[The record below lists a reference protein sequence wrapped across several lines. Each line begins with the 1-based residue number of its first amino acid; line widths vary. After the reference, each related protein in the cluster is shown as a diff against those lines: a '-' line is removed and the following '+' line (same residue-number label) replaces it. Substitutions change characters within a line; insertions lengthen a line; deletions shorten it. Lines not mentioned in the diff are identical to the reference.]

1 MTDKQ
6 PIVKSIV
13 IFASGSGTNAQAI
26 MDYFKDSQNTAVSL
40 ILSNKKNA
48 PVLDRAQK
56 AGIAAMSF
64 NRHAFAKAGPIQSL
78 LKSIQPDLIVL
89 AGFLWKI
96 PEFLITDFPNQI
108 INLHPS
114 LLPKYG
120 GKGMYGSAVHEAVLA
135 NKEAK
140 SGITIHFVNEEYD
153 KGAYIAQFECEVM
166 EDDTPSTLT
175 DRIHKLEH
183 QHLPATIEKILH
195 G

>member
-1 MTDKQ
+1 MKN
-6 PIVKSIV
+6 IVL
-13 IFASGSGTNAQAI
+13 FASGSGTNAQAI
-26 MDYFKDSQNTAVSL
+26 MDYFQDSENTTVSL

-56 AGIAAMSF
+56 ARIAAMSF
-64 NRHAFAKAGPIQSL
+64 NRHAFAKAGPLQIL

-96 PEFLITDFPNQI
+96 PDFLIQDFPNKI

-120 GKGMYGSAVHEAVLA
+120 GKGMYGNAVHESVLA
-135 NKEAK
+135 NKETK

-153 KGAYIAQFECEVM
+153 KGEYIAQFECEVV
-166 EDDTPSTLT
+166 EGDTPATLA

-183 QHLPATIEKILH
+183 QHLPVIVGKLLH

>member
-1 MTDKQ
+1 MKN
-6 PIVKSIV
+6 IV

-26 MDYFKDSQNTAVSL
+26 LDYFKDSENTCVSL
-40 ILSNKKNA
+40 ILSNKKKA

-56 AGIAAMSF
+56 AGIPAMSF
-64 NRHAFAKAGPIQSL
+64 NRHAFAKAGPVHSL

-120 GKGMYGSAVHEAVLA
+120 GKGMYGIAVHEAVLA
-135 NKEAK
+135 NKESK

-153 KGAYIAQFECEVM
+153 KGAYIAQFECDVM
-166 EDDTPSTLT
+166 EGDTPSTLAG
-175 DRIHKLEH
+175 RIHQLEH
-183 QHLPATIEKILH
+183 QHLPATIEKLLH

>member
-1 MTDKQ
+1 MIHKKFN
-6 PIVKSIV
+6 VKNIV

-26 MDYFKDSQNTAVSL
+26 LDYFKDSENTSVSL
-40 ILSNKKNA
+40 ILSNKKDA

-56 AGIAAMSF
+56 AGIPAMSF
-64 NRHAFAKAGPIQSL
+64 NRHAFAKAGPVHSL
-78 LKSIQPDLIVL
+78 LISIQPDLIVL

-135 NKEAK
+135 KKEAK

-153 KGAYIAQFECEVM
+153 KGAYIAQFECEVK
-166 EDDTPSTLT
+166 EDDTPSTLE

-183 QHLPATIEKILH
+183 QHLPATIEKLLH